1 MHAAP
6 ASAASSAT
14 SVRRRATEGVR
25 RVFMGVDTRWS
36 SKAGTCPG
44 AARRIPSSGGVKL
57 RGDRATRCTSRAI
70 RRRLPGPP
78 PGGNLAPMPRPRSAP
93 DLYLLSKVSTLYY
106 LRDQTQQEIAERL
119 RLSRPAVSRLLRDAQ
134 THGIVQITIS
144 PPRGLHIDLE
154 SRLEEQFGLGV
165 VRIVPTEPGTS
176 PDLLRRQ
183 IGAAAA
189 AFLSRTVHPGDT
201 IGLAWGTTLSA
212 MVQAMAPMATDG
224 VHVVQTLGG
233 IGPPAAEAYAA
244 ELVRR
249 LAQLL
254 GAVPV
259 LFPVPGVVATT
270 EVRDV
275 LRNDPARADGAPLL
289 QPARH
294 RVRRHRGDGHEL
306 RAQRRPLVSGR
317 HARVAHPGRRGG
329 RHRAPLLRR
338 PGRRSDRRWTSAS
351 SGSRPSSSAGSARR
365 RRGGRTGQGGRDPR
379 RAQGGHRERADHG
392 SGYGGGA
399 WRGDEGMGRCGGC
412 GTASARQLLP
422 EAVRTSASPIP
433 ASPHPRKRL
442 ERLPT
447 PR

>member
-1 MHAAP
+1 
-6 ASAASSAT
+6 
-14 SVRRRATEGVR
+14 
-25 RVFMGVDTRWS
+25 
-36 SKAGTCPG
+36 
-44 AARRIPSSGGVKL
+44 
-57 RGDRATRCTSRAI
+57 
-70 RRRLPGPP
+70 
-78 PGGNLAPMPRPRSAP
+78 MPRPRSAP

-134 THGIVQITIS
+134 RHGIVQITIS

-201 IGLAWGTTLSA
+201 IGMAWGTTLSA
-212 MVQAMAPMATDG
+212 MVQAMAPMATEG

-275 LRNDPARADGAPLL
+275 LRNDPHVQAALRYFDRLDTVYVGIGAIDTNSVLNDGHSMPPGTLESLSRAGAVGDIALRFFDAEGAP
-289 QPARH
+289 
-294 RVRRHRGDGHEL
+294 VRSSLDERILGITTEQL
-306 RAQRRPLVSGR
+306 R
-317 HARVAHPGRRGG
+317 
-329 RHRAPLLRR
+329 RAPRVVAVAGG
-338 PGRRSDRRWTSAS
+338 PGKVDAIHAALKADIVNVLITDQDTAEEL
-351 SGSRPSSSAGSARR
+351 ARR
-365 RRGGRTGQGGRDPR
+365 
-379 RAQGGHRERADHG
+379 
-392 SGYGGGA
+392 
-399 WRGDEGMGRCGGC
+399 
-412 GTASARQLLP
+412 
-422 EAVRTSASPIP
+422 
-433 ASPHPRKRL
+433 
-442 ERLPT
+442 
-447 PR
+447 

>member
-1 MHAAP
+1 
-6 ASAASSAT
+6 
-14 SVRRRATEGVR
+14 
-25 RVFMGVDTRWS
+25 
-36 SKAGTCPG
+36 
-44 AARRIPSSGGVKL
+44 
-57 RGDRATRCTSRAI
+57 
-70 RRRLPGPP
+70 
-78 PGGNLAPMPRPRSAP
+78 MPRPRSAP

-165 VRIVPTEPGTS
+165 VRIVPTEPGTGA
-176 PDLLRRQ
+176 DLLRRQ

-201 IGLAWGTTLSA
+201 IGMAWGTTLSA
-212 MVQAMAPMATDG
+212 MVQSMAPMATEG
-224 VHVVQTLGG
+224 VHIVQTLGG

-275 LRNDPARADGAPLL
+275 LRNDPHVQAALRYFDRLDTVYVGIGAIDTNPVLNDGHSLPPGTLESLARAGAVGDIALRFFDAEGAPVQSALDERIL
-289 QPARH
+289 GITTEQLRRAP
-294 RVRRHRGDGHEL
+294 RVVAVAGGPGKVEAIHAALKSGIVDVLITDQDTAEEL
-306 RAQRRPLVSGR
+306 
-317 HARVAHPGRRGG
+317 GRR
-329 RHRAPLLRR
+329 
-338 PGRRSDRRWTSAS
+338 
-351 SGSRPSSSAGSARR
+351 
-365 RRGGRTGQGGRDPR
+365 
-379 RAQGGHRERADHG
+379 
-392 SGYGGGA
+392 
-399 WRGDEGMGRCGGC
+399 
-412 GTASARQLLP
+412 
-422 EAVRTSASPIP
+422 
-433 ASPHPRKRL
+433 
-442 ERLPT
+442 
-447 PR
+447 

>member
-1 MHAAP
+1 
-6 ASAASSAT
+6 
-14 SVRRRATEGVR
+14 
-25 RVFMGVDTRWS
+25 
-36 SKAGTCPG
+36 
-44 AARRIPSSGGVKL
+44 
-57 RGDRATRCTSRAI
+57 
-70 RRRLPGPP
+70 
-78 PGGNLAPMPRPRSAP
+78 MPRPRSAP

-154 SRLEEQFGLGV
+154 SRLEERFGLGV

-176 PDLLRRQ
+176 PELMRRQ

-201 IGLAWGTTLSA
+201 IGMAWGTTLSA
-212 MVQAMAPMATDG
+212 MVQSMAPMATEG

-275 LRNDPARADGAPLL
+275 LRNDPHVQAALRYFSRLDTVYVGIGAIDTNPVLNDGHSLPPGTLESLSRAGAVGDIALRFFDADGAPVQSALDERIL
-289 QPARH
+289 GITTEQ
-294 RVRRHRGDGHEL
+294 L
-306 RAQRRPLVSGR
+306 
-317 HARVAHPGRRGG
+317 
-329 RHRAPLLRR
+329 HRAPRVVAVAGGPGKVEAIHAALKSGIVDVLITDQDTAEEL
-338 PGRRSDRRWTSAS
+338 GRR
-351 SGSRPSSSAGSARR
+351 
-365 RRGGRTGQGGRDPR
+365 
-379 RAQGGHRERADHG
+379 
-392 SGYGGGA
+392 
-399 WRGDEGMGRCGGC
+399 
-412 GTASARQLLP
+412 
-422 EAVRTSASPIP
+422 
-433 ASPHPRKRL
+433 
-442 ERLPT
+442 
-447 PR
+447 

>member
-1 MHAAP
+1 
-6 ASAASSAT
+6 
-14 SVRRRATEGVR
+14 
-25 RVFMGVDTRWS
+25 
-36 SKAGTCPG
+36 
-44 AARRIPSSGGVKL
+44 
-57 RGDRATRCTSRAI
+57 
-70 RRRLPGPP
+70 
-78 PGGNLAPMPRPRSAP
+78 MPRPRSAP

-154 SRLEEQFGLGV
+154 SRLEEHFKLGV

-212 MVQAMAPMATDG
+212 MVQAMAPMATEG

-275 LRNDPARADGAPLL
+275 LRNDPHVQTALRYFDRLDTVYVGIGGIDTNPVLN
-289 QPARH
+289 
-294 RVRRHRGDGHEL
+294 DGHSFPTGTLESLVQAGAVGDIAL
-306 RAQRRPLVSGR
+306 RFF
-317 HARVAHPGRRGG
+317 
-329 RHRAPLLRR
+329 
-338 PGRRSDRRWTSAS
+338 D
-351 SGSRPSSSAGSARR
+351 
-365 RRGGRTGQGGRDPR
+365 
-379 RAQGGHRERADHG
+379 AQGGVVKTALDELILGITTEQLRRVPRVVAVAGGPGKVDAIHAALKADIVNVLIT
-392 SGYGGGA
+392 
-399 WRGDEGMGRCGGC
+399 DQD
-412 GTASARQLLP
+412 TAEELAR
-422 EAVRTSASPIP
+422 R
-433 ASPHPRKRL
+433 
-442 ERLPT
+442 
-447 PR
+447 